1 MSDNEALMSNTNKQ
15 KAVSPHRVV
24 LASADIAPSPDITKL
39 IVGPFKV
46 SERLRLSTRS
56 KNVDPKGS
64 LICNTARLDDG
75 DHYNLVYLFQNYGT
89 KKVTVTIRRAG

>member
-1 MSDNEALMSNTNKQ
+1 MSNTNRQ
-15 KAVSPHRVV
+15 QTVSAHRGI

-46 SERLRLSTRS
+46 SERPRLSTRS

-64 LICNTARLDDG
+64 LVCRTARLDDALPLDCFG
-75 DHYNLVYLFQNYGT
+75 LL
-89 KKVTVTIRRAG
+89 TISILNSF

>member
-1 MSDNEALMSNTNKQ
+1 MSNTNKQ

-46 SERLRLSTRS
+46 SERPRLTTRS

-64 LICNTARLDDG
+64 LVCHTARLDDG